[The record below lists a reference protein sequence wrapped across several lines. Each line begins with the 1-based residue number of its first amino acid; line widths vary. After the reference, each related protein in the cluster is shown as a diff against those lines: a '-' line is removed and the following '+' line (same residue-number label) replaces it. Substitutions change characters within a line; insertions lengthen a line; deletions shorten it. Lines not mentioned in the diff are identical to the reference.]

1 VLKCV
6 SNKLK
11 FRKARRKKEEKPN
24 RIKFFCCGG
33 ILGSLLRILA
43 CTSPFSIP
51 ALSYSLYTRW
61 NVETLFFQPELGPRL
76 TANRAFGIISTSL
89 LDLTLPEIMQSSN
102 IDNTTT
108 QSTTFTNN
116 LPGLNLSGAYR
127 NYCSSILGVSWL
139 FKHFGWWGF

>member
-1 VLKCV
+1 VLEYV

-11 FRKARRKKEEKPN
+11 FRKAGRKKKEKSN
-24 RIKFFCCGG
+24 KIKLFCCAGL
-33 ILGSLLRILA
+33 LGSLLIISA
-43 CTSPFSIP
+43 CTLPFSIP
-51 ALSYSLYTRW
+51 ALPYSLYTRW

-76 TANRAFGIISTSL
+76 TINCAFGIISTSL

-108 QSTTFTNN
+108 QSTTLTNN

-127 NYCSSILGVSWL
+127 NYCSSIIGVSWL